1 MRLSSYLLDFF
12 SLSYTYLNSLLYQK
26 CVQQSGCS
34 RVLARICVTGIRN
47 SDEHS
52 RAPTLLNTPL
62 VICVNPQIV
71 LVHVSTV
78 NSQNTV
84 LEFQLRKKIGIC
96 TEQISLFNIY
106 ESVN

>member
-1 MRLSSYLLDFF
+1 MRLSACLLDIF
-12 SLSYTYLNSLLYQK
+12 SLSYMYLNSLVYQK

-52 RAPTLLNTPL
+52 RAPTLLNVPL
-62 VICVNPQIV
+62 VICVNPQMV

-78 NSQNTV
+78 NSENTI
-84 LEFQLRKKIGIC
+84 LEFQLRKKYVLGIC
-96 TEQISLFNIY
+96 IE
-106 ESVN
+106 